1 MKLAKIM
8 NSSVVALAIA
18 GAPAFADGDIRGGVT
33 AVSIVANSVAAQT
46 PHNGFRWG
54 RESTEAAPLVNTQT
68 TEAHSGVRWAE
79 ALDSSDNGESV
90 VSKGTQS
97 GSKWI
102 IRSDAGQSG
111 SKWIIRSDAG
121 QSGSKWIIRSD
132 ADQSGSKW
140 IIR

>member
-68 TEAHSGVRWAE
+68 TEAHSGVRWAQQG
-79 ALDSSDNGESV
+79 ASASSDELATANA
-90 VSKGTQS
+90 KQS
-97 GSKWI
+97 ASKWI
-102 IRSDAGQSG
+102 IRSGADQS
-111 SKWIIRSDAG
+111 A
-121 QSGSKWIIRSD
+121 SKWIIRSD
-132 ADQSGSKW
+132 ADQSASKW
-140 IIR
+140 IIRNGADQSASKWINR